1 MGVACQAPVRAAARR
16 VKELKAQSKE
26 EGQHK
31 LDAYLASA
39 AQRKVSGFMV
49 EINGEEAC
57 NFYFPK
63 TPNRLCFCRSLTPC
77 FDPWRAPS

>member
-1 MGVACQAPVRAAARR
+1 

-49 EINGEEAC
+49 EINGERAVVAGR
-57 NFYFPK
+57 FGG
-63 TPNRLCFCRSLTPC
+63 LGHVASPC
-77 FDPWRAPS
+77 G